1 MTSINDYS
9 AEIEKIQELI
19 KTADAV
25 LIGAGA
31 GLSTAAGF
39 IYGGKYFLDNFADIH
54 EKYGYTDMYSAGF
67 HNFYSS
73 EEKWGYW
80 ARFIYLQRYKE
91 GAKPLYKELLNL
103 VKYKN
108 YFVLTTNVDHQFQL
122 AGFDKNRLF
131 YTQGDYGLF
140 QCSVPCHNK
149 TYDNE
154 THVKKMLATIKDG
167 LIPSELIPKCPVCG
181 KEMTTNLR
189 ADDKFVEDEGWHK
202 AAANYSDFIEK
213 NKDKKLLLLELGVG
227 WNTPAIIKYPFIRMA
242 YQLKNARYVCI
253 NKGDNYLPEEIKDKS
268 IVIDDDIAKVIT
280 ELGR

>member
-9 AEIEKIQELI
+9 AEIEKIKELI
-19 KTADAV
+19 NNADAI

-91 GAKPLYKELLNL
+91 GAKPLYKKLLNL

-154 THVKKMLATIKDG
+154 TQVKKMLAAIKDG
-167 LIPSELIPKCPVCG
+167 LIQSELIPKCPVCG

-202 AAANYSDFIEK
+202 AAANYSDFAEK
-213 NKDKKLLLLELGVG
+213 NKDKKLLLLEFGVG

-242 YQLKNARYVCI
+242 HQLKNASYVCI
-253 NKGDNYLPEEIKDKS
+253 NKGDNYVPNEIADKS
-268 IVIDDDIAKVIT
+268 TVLDEDIAKVIE
-280 ELGR
+280 ELG

>member
-1 MTSINDYS
+1 MIFTNNYS
-9 AEIEKIQELI
+9 NEIEKIKELI
-19 KTADAV
+19 KSSDAI

-91 GAKPLYKELLNL
+91 GAKPLYKQLLNL
-103 VKYKN
+103 VKDKN

-154 THVKKMLATIKDG
+154 KIVKEMLKNLKGG
-167 LIPSELIPKCPVCG
+167 LIPTDLVPKCPVCG
-181 KEMTTNLR
+181 KEMTMNLR
-189 ADDKFVEDEGWHK
+189 ADDKFVEDEGWHR

-227 WNTPAIIKYPFIRMA
+227 WNTPAVIKYPFMRMA
-242 YQLKNARYVCI
+242 YQFKNARYICI
-253 NKGDNYLPEEIKDKS
+253 NKGEKHIPEEIKNKS
-268 IVIDDDIAKVIT
+268 IVIDDDIATLIYN
-280 ELGR
+280 

>member
-9 AEIEKIQELI
+9 AEIEKIKELI
-19 KTADAV
+19 KNADAV

-67 HNFYSS
+67 HDFYTS

-91 GAKPLYKELLNL
+91 GAKPLYKQLLNL
-103 VKYKN
+103 VKDKN

-140 QCSVPCHNK
+140 QCSVPCHNR

-154 THVKKMLATIKDG
+154 TQVKEMLAAIRDG
-167 LIPSELIPKCPVCG
+167 HIPSELIPKCPVCG

-202 AAANYSDFIEK
+202 AAANYSDFVEK

-242 YQLKNARYVCI
+242 HQLKNARYVCI
-253 NKGDNYLPEEIKDKS
+253 NKGDNYIPTEIADKS
-268 IVIDDDIAKVIT
+268 TVLDEDIAKVISD
-280 ELGR
+280 LGK

>member
-1 MTSINDYS
+1 MTSTNNYS
-9 AEIEKIQELI
+9 AEIEKIKELI
-19 KTADAV
+19 KNADAI

-54 EKYGYTDMYSAGF
+54 EKYGYTDMYAAGF

-91 GAKPLYKELLNL
+91 GAKPLYRQLLNL
-103 VKYKN
+103 VKDKN

-131 YTQGDYGLF
+131 YTQGDFGLF

-154 THVKKMLATIKDG
+154 KIVKEMLENLKGG
-167 LIPSELIPKCPVCG
+167 LIPTDLVPKCPVCG
-181 KEMTTNLR
+181 KEMTMNLR
-189 ADDKFVEDEGWHK
+189 ADDKFVEDEGWHR

-227 WNTPAIIKYPFIRMA
+227 WNTPAVIKYPFMRMA
-242 YQLKNARYVCI
+242 YQFKNARYICI
-253 NKGDNYLPEEIKDKS
+253 NKGENYIPEEIKNKS
-268 IVIDDDIAKVIT
+268 IVIDDDIATLIYN
-280 ELGR
+280 